1 MTYDN
6 DLGTHV
12 EYRQRRRDSP
22 GLLGMKIYSN
32 AKICIQLLFLGL
44 ILKWWDL

>member
-22 GLLGMKIYSN
+22 GPLGMKIYN
-32 AKICIQLLFLGL
+32 NTKKYIQLLFLGL